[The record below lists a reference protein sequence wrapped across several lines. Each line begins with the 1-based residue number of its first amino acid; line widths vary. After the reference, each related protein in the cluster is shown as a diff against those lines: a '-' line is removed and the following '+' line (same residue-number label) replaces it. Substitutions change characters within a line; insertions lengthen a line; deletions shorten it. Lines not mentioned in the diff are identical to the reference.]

1 MAPVVDLL
9 AAVLRNVTTE
19 APATEGPPGAA
30 DTVTGTDVY
39 ATIVFFVT
47 WLLIAPSKW
56 AWFPLGRP
64 ASAMVGAA
72 LMMVGGAISFE
83 DGLHAIGANL
93 EVMALLFGLM
103 VIASYLSSEG
113 LYTYLELLFTFR
125 CRSAFDL
132 LARVVALCGV
142 LSAFITNDAVC
153 IFITPLIVKV
163 CQKYGLPG
171 GPFLIALGTSAN
183 IGSAATIT
191 GNPQN
196 ALIAIKGH
204 ISYVDFAKYMM
215 PISFIGLAINYGF
228 LVLMYWRSLARAAV
242 KNGALA
248 VAPAAAPAYAKDGLP
263 HNGVGYAA
271 LGDDADAAEDDDAAE
286 LELVAAADGDGGGRS
301 VPLAV
306 FRPAVADSGSAGEAE
321 ELDGA
326 VPAPGA
332 ERSSS
337 ALPLEAADAAL
348 ASASASASTG
358 RTCLDRR
365 RVGQA
370 AVVLTYLSALGV
382 FIAFFVGVPIGLA
395 SFAGCVVT
403 IAVQGLL
410 RRREPTAALAEVDYN
425 LMLFFAGLF
434 IAVEAFNLT
443 GFPEA
448 MERAMFAGLDMRSAA
463 GAAVFVAAVVVASN
477 TLSNVPAVLLIAP
490 FIATLAPDVQF
501 AYWVIAAWV
510 TTVGGNF
517 TIIGCVDAPTIAR
530 GVPASR

>member
-1 MAPVVDLL
+1 MAPVADLL
-9 AAVLRNVTTE
+9 AALLRNVTTE
-19 APATEGPPGAA
+19 APPTEGLPGAA

-103 VIASYLSSEG
+103 VIASYLSTEG

-125 CRSAFDL
+125 CRNAFDL
-132 LARVVALCGV
+132 LARVVVLCGV

-153 IFITPLIVKV
+153 IFITPLIVKL

-228 LVLMYWRSLARAAV
+228 LVLMYWRPLARAAV

-248 VAPAAAPAYAKDGLP
+248 VAPAVAPAYAKDGLP

-271 LGDDADAAEDDDAAE
+271 LGEATEAAEDDEAE
-286 LELVAAADGDGGGRS
+286 LELVAADGDGGGTS
-301 VPLAV
+301 VPMAIL
-306 FRPAVADSGSAGEAE
+306 RPAADSSTGEVE

-326 VPAPGA
+326 VLVPDDEP
-332 ERSSS
+332 SSS
-337 ALPLEAADAAL
+337 ALALEAADAAL
-348 ASASASASTG
+348 TSASAGSS
-358 RTCLDRR
+358 CLDRR
-365 RVGQA
+365 RVRQA

-434 IAVEAFNLT
+434 IAVEAFNIT

-477 TLSNVPAVLLIAP
+477 MLSNVPAVLLIAP

-517 TIIGCVDAPTIAR
+517 TIIGYVHATWIFSCSKV
-530 GVPASR
+530 G